1 MRLFFILFILTISIS
16 SLTDEATQ
24 TILSLQIN
32 EQDGILPL
40 VFILYMIGGIVATPL
55 SRYLLHPKTP
65 IKNLIYIFSTQGS
78 IIYITYFLS
87 STYFIFIISFFLG
100 TTGNLLWI
108 EILSI
113 IPLFQNK
120 NSANKVAHT
129 CRNIGFITG
138 PLLGSF
144 LFTLYNQYSFF
155 ILSIITFIPIMFL
168 FGKNNFLFYTT
179 KKNVSKNSNDIKYDK
194 YNLFKNTKVKKVLIP
209 TALTILSTS
218 NFNILIIPYITKI
231 NNFPNYY
238 YGTLLSII
246 SFGLIISPILLSDLF
261 KKIGTAAGA
270 SAGTLL
276 IGLGVFSIGYTN
288 NFLIMLIF
296 SLILGLGNG
305 IQNTLL
311 SLFLYETFPNNSEK
325 SVIPSYVAYIQIT
338 VLFGFILSFLI
349 KDDYIK
355 DYFLY
360 SGFFVITTS
369 LVSIFI
375 NKRRGI

>member
-1 MRLFFILFILTISIS
+1 MGILRMRLFFILFILTIYIS

-55 SRYLLHPKTP
+55 SRYLLHHKTP

-108 EILSI
+108 KILSI

-231 NNFPNYY
+231 
-238 YGTLLSII
+238 
-246 SFGLIISPILLSDLF
+246 
-261 KKIGTAAGA
+261 
-270 SAGTLL
+270 
-276 IGLGVFSIGYTN
+276 
-288 NFLIMLIF
+288 
-296 SLILGLGNG
+296 
-305 IQNTLL
+305 
-311 SLFLYETFPNNSEK
+311 
-325 SVIPSYVAYIQIT
+325 
-338 VLFGFILSFLI
+338 
-349 KDDYIK
+349 
-355 DYFLY
+355 
-360 SGFFVITTS
+360 
-369 LVSIFI
+369 
-375 NKRRGI
+375 